1 MLETLIQHYGYL
13 AIAVGT
19 FLEGETV
26 LLLGGFAAHRGYL
39 DLIGVMAAAF
49 VGSLAG
55 DTLYFEIGR
64 RKGMAFLERRPAWK
78 KSVAR
83 VLSRV
88 HTHQTLLILTFRFLY
103 GIRTVAPFAL
113 GASGVSRPR
122 FVVLNVASAALW
134 ASAVGALG
142 YVLGNTLEAV
152 LGDIERYERAVFAA
166 IVAAGLALWS
176 WRRWR
181 GRAAIGD
188 QGTFPV

>member
-13 AIAVGT
+13 AITVGT
-19 FLEGETV
+19 FFEGETV

-39 DLIGVMAAAF
+39 DLAGVIAAAF
-49 VGSLAG
+49 AGSLLG
-55 DTLYFEIGR
+55 DSIYFEIGR
-64 RKGMAFLERRPAWK
+64 RKGMAFLEKRPAWRN
-78 KSVAR
+78 SVAR
-83 VLSRV
+83 VLQMV
-88 HTHQTLLILTFRFLY
+88 HKHQTLLILTFRFLY

-134 ASAVGALG
+134 ASAFGALG

-166 IVAAGLALWS
+166 IMVAGLALWS

-181 GRAAIGD
+181 SRAAIGD
-188 QGTFPV
+188 